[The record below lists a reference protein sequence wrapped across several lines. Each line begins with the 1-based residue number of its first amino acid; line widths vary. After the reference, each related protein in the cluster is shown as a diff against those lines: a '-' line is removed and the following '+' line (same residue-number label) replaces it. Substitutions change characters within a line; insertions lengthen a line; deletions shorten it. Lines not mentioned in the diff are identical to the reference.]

1 VCYAI
6 GVDKYMEHTMAI
18 EEYNGG
24 ILISGD
30 STRIYQM
37 MVIAAALRL
46 YAKSGMKVNRNYTPN
61 AMMRAATHLTGA
73 RFKPR
78 QYLLAA
84 DVLEAAA
91 RGEAHDHT

>member
-1 VCYAI
+1 
-6 GVDKYMEHTMAI
+6 MAI

-46 YAKSGMKVNRNYTPN
+46 YATSGKAVNRNYTPN
-61 AMMRAATHLTGA
+61 AMMRAATHLTGEH
-73 RFKPR
+73 FKPR
-78 QYLLAA
+78 AYMQAA
-84 DVLEAAA
+84 DALEHAA
-91 RGEAHDHT
+91 RGAAMGVAHNDPT